1 MSLELLNSYHSSI
14 DTSWLF
20 FFFLKDQKQLS
31 AAKYSREIKMATMVF
46 V

>member
-14 DTSWLF
+14 DISWLLV
-20 FFFLKDQKQLS
+20 FLKDQKQLS

>member
-14 DTSWLF
+14 DTSWLV
-20 FFFLKDQKQLS
+20 FFLKDQKQLS